1 MVTRSSVLSRFG
13 HLPTLLA
20 ANVGLATGLFVHA
33 FLYNFYLES
42 LGYTALHFG
51 RAQAALTAGGL
62 VALLPA
68 GRLVDRLGARSLT
81 LLATLLA
88 ALGLAASALAQ
99 REAAIYGASF
109 LAGAGAASWRV
120 GSGPLLL
127 AVAPAPERS
136 RSFSWNVA
144 LLVAAGGV
152 AFAGAGVLADW
163 LREHRLAAD
172 AQGAHRIVL
181 LLGALVTAASATILR
196 RLPDARPSAAPPTA
210 ATAGA
215 SPTRAPAEP
224 RLLALAG
231 AVAVWMLAAA
241 LVMPFFNVYFARV
254 HGLPVRTVGLVFGF
268 AHVVTAGGLLAS
280 AEIAARRSPERAL
293 RLWLVVPA
301 IALVALALAP
311 GVGVAVALYLVQGLV
326 GPATNPLIDQ
336 LMLERARPDRRGA
349 LSSWRNTAT
358 ELSGVTGA
366 TIGGAVLA
374 SASFATLFGLAAGV
388 AVLGACALIV
398 ALRVVRITEAAP
410 AADGSHVATTS

>member
-33 FLYNFYLES
+33 FLYNFYLET
-42 LGYTALHFG
+42 LGYSTLHFG
-51 RAQAALTAGGL
+51 RAQAALAAGGL

-68 GRLVDRLGARSLT
+68 GRLVDRFGARALT

-88 ALGLAASALAQ
+88 ALGLAASAVA
-99 REAAIYGASF
+99 EGEVAIYGSSF

-136 RSFSWNVA
+136 RSFSWNVG
-144 LLVAAGGV
+144 LLVATGGV

-172 AQGAHRIVL
+172 AQGAYRIVL
-181 LLGALVTAASATILR
+181 LLGALVTALSATILR
-196 RLPDARPSAAPPTA
+196 RLPDAGSAPAPT
-210 ATAGA
+210 
-215 SPTRAPAEP
+215 SPTGAPAEP
-224 RLLALAG
+224 RLLVLTG
-231 AVAVWMLAAA
+231 AVAIWMLAAA

-254 HGLPVRTVGLVFGF
+254 HALPVRTVGLVFGL
-268 AHVVTAGGLLAS
+268 AHVVTAAGLLAS

-293 RLWLVVPA
+293 RLWLLVPP
-301 IALVALALAP
+301 IALLALALSPAL
-311 GVGVAVALYLVQGLV
+311 GVAVALYLAQGLV

-358 ELSGVTGA
+358 ELSGVAGA
-366 TIGGAVLA
+366 AFGGAVLA
-374 SASFATLFGLAAGV
+374 SASFATLFGFAAGV
-388 AVLGACALIV
+388 AVLGAGALIA
-398 ALRVVRITEAAP
+398 ALRWARMREPPP
-410 AADGSHVATTS
+410 AAGEARGATTS